1 MTGAEERKEMNKNL
15 KEIETQIQKSESLTN
30 IVIYD
35 QIDYEKASTLG
46 KGLRELKKTILST
59 FDPIVEKTRA
69 AWKESIA
76 QKDKYLNPI
85 EHCIE
90 IVDGKIKNYLA
101 LKEKERQE
109 AELKLRQEAEEKAR
123 KEKEKLEARAEK
135 WNEKGNTEKASD
147 LTEQAEQ
154 VEAVVPLVSPNVQ
167 KINGQSVRKL
177 WYAEIIDFSI
187 LPEKYKL
194 PDITTLNQIARNE
207 NLRRENIPGV
217 IFKSKDC
224 ITMK

>member
-1 MTGAEERKEMNKNL
+1 MNKNL

-154 VEAVVPLVSPNVQ
+154 VEVIVPMVSPNVQ
-167 KINGQSVRKL
+167 KINGQSTRKT
-177 WYAEIIDFSI
+177 WKAKVVDFKALSDDW
-187 LPEKYKL
+187 KL
-194 PDITTLNQIARNE
+194 PNMQALDAHGRSTKGQGKIA
-207 NLRRENIPGV
+207 GV
-217 IFKSKDC
+217 EFYEEMIL
-224 ITMK
+224 IQR